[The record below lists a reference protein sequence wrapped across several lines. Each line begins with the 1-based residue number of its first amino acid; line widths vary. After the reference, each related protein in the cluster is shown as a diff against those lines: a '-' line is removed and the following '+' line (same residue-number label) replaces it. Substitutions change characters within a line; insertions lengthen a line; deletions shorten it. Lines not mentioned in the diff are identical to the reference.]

1 MWFFY
6 VMLSMLGWA
15 LVNVLD
21 SLLVKKYEKNPL
33 VLMWSQ
39 SLFSIPLLLVLP
51 LFVSVQSSWVAI
63 LLAFGVLGFVGD
75 LWFFHVL
82 DRLDVSVAN
91 AAWPLLSIF
100 LSIVGFLFF
109 DESWTMTQTLG
120 AVLVISGALLLSFYH
135 QHVSLLRT
143 LGLLGTLALFYL
155 PYYVVKKAAVDD
167 AQSPFAVFYWMLLSR
182 ETFAFLFPWLRTTSR
197 TRILALVHRMDLTYF
212 LIGGAVIA
220 SFFGAEFA
228 GTLSYIDGPLSLVSI
243 VSNVQPFV
251 VILIAALFARFLPS
265 FAAREI
271 FSRRSMTVKLCAFT
285 IVFIGLALLGL
296 ST

>member
-21 SLLVKKYEKNPL
+21 SLLVKHYEKNPL

-39 SLFSIPLLLVLP
+39 SIFSIPILLVLP
-51 LFVSVQSSWVAI
+51 YFVDIHSSWAGI
-63 LLAFGVLGFVGD
+63 LLAFGVLGFLGD

-100 LSIVGFLFF
+100 LSIIGFLFF
-109 DESWTMTQTLG
+109 SESWTMTQTIG
-120 AVLVISGALLLSFYH
+120 AVLVISGAFLLSFFH
-135 QHVSLLRT
+135 QHISLTRT
-143 LGLLGTLALFYL
+143 LGLLVTLALLYL
-155 PYYVVKKAAVDD
+155 PYYVIKKAAIDD
-167 AQSPFAVFYWMLLSR
+167 GQSPVSVFYWMILSR
-182 ETFAFLFPWLRTTSR
+182 ETFACTFPWFRTSSR
-197 TRILALVHRMDLTYF
+197 TRIKALVQRMDMKYF

-220 SFFGAEFA
+220 SFFFAEYAGA
-228 GTLSYIDGPLSLVSI
+228 LSYIDGPLSLVSVVNNI
-243 VSNVQPFV
+243 QPFV
-251 VILIAALFARFLPS
+251 VILIAAFLARLLPS
-265 FAAREI
+265 RAAREV
-271 FSRRSMTVKLCAFT
+271 FTQRSLTVKLCSFT